1 MQAWKDIYGF
11 RPGHR
16 TFIKTEFYDGF
27 AFIEEG
33 IHGIITARDMDE
45 HAQMRRYLSHV
56 FSTQALKEE
65 EVLVHEIVDLLIDK
79 VREIGVKEGEVM
91 DFERW
96 LRMCMFDLMGSL
108 VFGTNFDALKNGIGK
123 SLKSSPYKLGIY

>member
-1 MQAWKDIYGF
+1 
-11 RPGHR
+11 
-16 TFIKTEFYDGF
+16 
-27 AFIEEG
+27 
-33 IHGIITARDMDE
+33 
-45 HAQMRRYLSHV
+45 MRRYLSHA
-56 FSTQALKEE
+56 FGTQALNEE

-96 LRMCMFDLMGSL
+96 LRMCMFDLMRSL
-108 VFGTNFDALKNGIGK
+108 VFGTNFDALKNGIAK